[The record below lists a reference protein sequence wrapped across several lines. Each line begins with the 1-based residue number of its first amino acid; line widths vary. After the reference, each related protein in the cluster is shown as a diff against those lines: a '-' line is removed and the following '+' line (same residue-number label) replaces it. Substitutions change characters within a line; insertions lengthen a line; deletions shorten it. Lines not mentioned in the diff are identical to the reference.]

1 MQSKQNP
8 KALNFNKVLLISG
21 GLLGIL
27 LVVLSVNTYFTMI
40 GIYEE
45 QELSRLDGIAK
56 TLSIQIDGDA
66 HQTIIM
72 RYPKDSIETN
82 VQDSI
87 YYSIHQQLYAAMIS
101 NEMETSIYT
110 MVYDSTVQKFCFGVA
125 SSDAPF
131 WKHDY
136 RDYPMELLEQ
146 YHQGGTLEPYAD
158 KHGMWLS
165 AFQPIRNSKNEPVG
179 ILQIDAPFDSFIMES
194 KKKVIANVLVV
205 LLIVGGVAVLLM
217 TVLRQLTRQQNRLNE
232 ERLAV
237 NSLRKELVA
246 NVSHDLRT
254 PLASIQG
261 YLETILMKGD
271 KLSSEARTNYLERSL
286 RNSDKLKNLIE
297 ELFEL
302 SKLESKER
310 KLNIEPTNIADLI
323 LDIVGSSKII
333 AANKGVHLE
342 AKIEDNLNQVKAD
355 VALIDRV
362 INNLLSNAIK
372 FCKDGDQI
380 TVEVHSCKFNK
391 VHIYVKDTGKGI
403 AEADLPHIFTR
414 YYKTQPENRT
424 GSGLGLAI
432 VKHILELHESHYEV
446 KSEEGVGTTFY
457 FTLSCY

>member
-1 MQSKQNP
+1 
-8 KALNFNKVLLISG
+8 
-21 GLLGIL
+21 
-27 LVVLSVNTYFTMI
+27 
-40 GIYEE
+40 
-45 QELSRLDGIAK
+45 
-56 TLSIQIDGDA
+56 
-66 HQTIIM
+66 
-72 RYPKDSIETN
+72 
-82 VQDSI
+82 
-87 YYSIHQQLYAAMIS
+87 
-101 NEMETSIYT
+101 
-110 MVYDSTVQKFCFGVA
+110 MVYDSTMQKFCFGVA
-125 SSDAPF
+125 SSELPF

-136 RDYPMELLEQ
+136 RDYPMELLDQ
-146 YHQGGTLEPYAD
+146 YHQGGTLKPYSD

-165 AFQPIRNSKNEPVG
+165 AFQPIRNGNGEPVG

-194 KKKVIANVLVV
+194 KKKVVANVLII
-205 LLIVGGVAVLLM
+205 LLIVGGVTAVLM
-217 TVLRQLTRQQNRLNE
+217 TVFRQLMKQQKRVNE
-232 ERLAV
+232 ERLEV

-271 KLSSEARTNYLERSL
+271 NLSNEARTNYLERSL

-302 SKLESKER
+302 SKLESRER

-333 AANKGVHLE
+333 AANKGVHLD

-372 FCKDGDQI
+372 FCKEGDQI
-380 TVEVHSCKFNK
+380 TIEANNCKNNQ
-391 VHIYVKDTGKGI
+391 VHIYLTDTGKGI
-403 AEADLPHIFTR
+403 ARADLPHIFTR

-457 FTLSCY
+457 FTLRCY